1 MVASPRNHERHCRNA
16 VAFTCLPNVSSLSVA
31 SDFLQARFWT
41 TSSTVDNGWERYL
54 LYHALFRLRSN
65 PPIKLAI
72 SGGRLFGKWCIRD
85 DIGKVGG
92 RLPLDI
98 SNAEIPNDVVKGG
111 RRLPPNDV
119 AKAIFESVF

>member
-1 MVASPRNHERHCRNA
+1 V
-16 VAFTCLPNVSSLSVA
+16 F
-31 SDFLQARFWT
+31 SDADEICVTAGYGRT
-41 TSSTVDNGWERYL
+41 ID
-54 LYHALFRLRSN
+54 RSN
-65 PPIKLAI
+65 DCLGTWPR
-72 SGGRLFGKWCIRD
+72 GHLFGKWCIRD

-92 RLPLDI
+92 CVPIDI

>member
-1 MVASPRNHERHCRNA
+1 MGDGLTRTYSGPEVGFGEVSNILATWWAGRLRND
-16 VAFTCLPNVSSLSVA
+16 NV
-31 SDFLQARFWT
+31 
-41 TSSTVDNGWERYL
+41 

-65 PPIKLAI
+65 PPIKLVI

-92 RLPLDI
+92 CVPLDI